1 MIENDHKY
9 PDRFSGSDT
18 FKLKNVMIGESVF
31 SGRS

>member
-9 PDRFSGSDT
+9 PDRFSESDIL
-18 FKLKNVMIGESVF
+18 KLKNVMIGESVF